1 MMATIDVDFAVY
13 KALTIRRETEEFG
26 HQTLRLVKL
35 GWRNLVGDRIEFM
48 SQKGSEKYAPSISL
62 PLTGELREA
71 LDQVTHDQPTFLIN
85 E

>member
-26 HQTLRLVKL
+26 HQTLGLVKL

-48 SQKGSEKYAPSISL
+48 SQKGSEKLCA
-62 PLTGELREA
+62 
-71 LDQVTHDQPTFLIN
+71 VDQPAAYRRASRGSGSSHA
-85 E
+85 